1 MKADNYPKISGI
13 IKAII
18 LALSIAVSLSG
29 NAYSEGEGDGLDEIK
44 LYVGEA
50 RVISVSHPRRV
61 AIGNS
66 DVADIADVSED
77 MLMLSPKKEGITTLT
92 YWDNTGEHIYPIR
105 VIKENVK
112 DVQIRTDSILKE
124 LNLPRVQTK
133 LVATG
138 DKVLV
143 VGDVKSDKDREM
155 LDLALSPLKK
165 KITNLVRLREE
176 EIVEIE
182 AQVIELTKDGTKKLG
197 IGWPGSMDIT
207 ERGSPGISEAGTK
220 WSTLFK
226 VLNLSRTQ
234 FSWTLD
240 ALVEEG
246 EARILSKPRL
256 VCLSGKEAEML
267 VGGEKPIL
275 TSQLLSTTG
284 GTTTEV
290 SYKEFGVKLKVKPTI
305 TESNK
310 IYIKLNIEVS
320 EVGEATVLGLSTAPT
335 ALAYPLTKRMISTE
349 VLLNDN
355 QTLGIGGL
363 IKQKREEEIT
373 RTPFLSDI
381 PIIGLLFKKK
391 TSKVGGGL
399 GEKGDTELF
408 VVLTPTI
415 VAEAKKEVK
424 GSPSKLM
431 VPSQVSKETSVVS
444 SSGDIDKKAGE
455 ISKETLIVDQGAIPA
470 QLEKPEEK
478 PQEDAVKK
486 ETGASD
492 ILQKKE
498 EMYNAVYEKKP
509 ELPAE
514 VKEGKTLGIRD
525 TGSSA
530 PSALKEAKIE
540 SVVTP
545 VSGAGKSVSDS
556 LTEYTNL
563 IRKVVLDKLT
573 YPTKALEDGLEG
585 RTKLKLHLSSSG
597 KLLDTEVKETSKYE
611 ILDKNAVSTAQ
622 SIETFPPFPYNIKQ
636 SDLWIEIPIDYQLN

>member
-1 MKADNYPKISGI
+1 MKKENQLKIADNSRSILFALCLAISFSGVVPHAGAEGVGI
-13 IKAII
+13 
-18 LALSIAVSLSG
+18 
-29 NAYSEGEGDGLDEIK
+29 DEIK

-50 RVISVSHPRRV
+50 RVLSVSHPRRV
-61 AIGNS
+61 AIGNPDIA
-66 DVADIADVSED
+66 DVADVSED
-77 MLMLSPKKEGITTLT
+77 MLMLAPKKEGVTTLT
-92 YWDNTGEHIYPIR
+92 FWDNTGEHIYPLR

-124 LNLPRVQTK
+124 LNFPRVQTK
-133 LVATG
+133 LVDTG

-143 VGDVKSDKDREM
+143 IGDVKSDKDKDM

-165 KITNLVRLREE
+165 KITNLVKLREE
-176 EIVEIE
+176 DIVEIE
-182 AQVIELTKDGTKKLG
+182 AQLIELTKDGTNKIG
-197 IGWPGSMDIT
+197 IGWPGSIDLT
-207 ERGSPGISEAGTK
+207 EKNSPGLTGTK

-240 ALVEEG
+240 ALIQEG

-275 TSQLLSTTG
+275 TSQVVSG
-284 GTTTEV
+284 ISGSSTTEV
-290 SYKEFGVKLKVKPTI
+290 SYKEYGVKLKVKPII

-310 IYIKLNIEVS
+310 IYIKLNIDVS
-320 EVGEATVLGLSTAPT
+320 EIGEAAVLGLASAPT

-349 VLLNDN
+349 VLLNDG

-373 RTPFLSDI
+373 RMPFLSNI
-381 PIIGLLFKKK
+381 PVIGLLFKKK

-415 VAEAKKEVK
+415 VTETKEAKKSVAKSAVTASTTVLSKGEVERV
-424 GSPSKLM
+424 G
-431 VPSQVSKETSVVS
+431 KEVEKEPTV
-444 SSGDIDKKAGE
+444 
-455 ISKETLIVDQGAIPA
+455 ISKEALVINEGELPSEIGKT
-470 QLEKPEEK
+470 EEPTAEQK
-478 PQEDAVKK
+478 A
-486 ETGASD
+486 ETGD

-498 EMYNAVYEKKP
+498 EMYNAVFEKKP
-509 ELPAE
+509 EVPVE
-514 VKEGKTLGIRD
+514 KDKGIRD
-525 TGSSA
+525 ITEQ
-530 PSALKEAKIE
+530 PSALKEVKIE

-545 VSGAGKSVSDS
+545 VPTGSSKSVSDA

-563 IRKVVLDKLT
+563 VRKVVLDKLS
-573 YPTKALEDGLEG
+573 YPTKALEDGNEG
-585 RTKLKLHLSSSG
+585 RVKLKLHLSSNG
-597 KLLDTEVKETSKYE
+597 QLLETEVKESSKYE
-611 ILDKNAVSTAQ
+611 LLDKNAIATAK
-622 SIETFPPFPYNIKQ
+622 SIEVFPPFPYNIKQ